1 MADKKLTEMI
11 KQRDEKILRNLKLAK
26 ERSAGFDENSLG
38 YILAQNKCR
47 VQKINNT
54 EKGVISRNK
63 LLKSL
68 EEKLIGQ
75 DRLKR

>member
-1 MADKKLTEMI
+1 MADEKLTEMI

-26 ERSAGFDENSLG
+26 ERSAGFDENSLS

-54 EKGVISRNK
+54 EKGVIRRKK